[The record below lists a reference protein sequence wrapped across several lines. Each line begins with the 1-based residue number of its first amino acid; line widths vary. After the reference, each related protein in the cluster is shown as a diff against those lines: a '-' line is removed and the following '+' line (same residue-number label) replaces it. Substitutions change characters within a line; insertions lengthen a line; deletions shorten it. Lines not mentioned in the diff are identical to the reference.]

1 MKLFRKT
8 LPLLCSVA
16 MASAASAQGAT
27 PVGAAADAAAA
38 ALPSADVPAAR
49 LVPPPAQPAQGQE
62 PSVSEAVAL
71 DESTPDEPAVAEEIE
86 QESAEME
93 DLRKAEEASKVQDA
107 PGAARRAAG
116 SAEGLGLESPIR
128 DRVGGALGR
137 DAAPRGEAGRIA
149 LLPELDHDLEALQAE
164 YDIPIDVNEAVV
176 AYIRFFQTA
185 VRDHFVKWLGRSHR
199 YMDRYRQ
206 ILREEGLPQDTVFL
220 AMIES
225 GFGNFAY
232 SRAKAS
238 GPWQFIPATGRLFG
252 LQQDFWVDERR
263 DPEQSAH
270 AAARFLKKLYEQT
283 GDWRLAWAG
292 YNAGAGRI
300 FKAKRKGYDDFWEMA
315 AAPGK
320 KVLRAETKGYVPK
333 LMAAAII
340 TKHPEAFGFK
350 PEEIERQAWH
360 EYSEVEI
367 PHATLLSVLA
377 SAAGI
382 GEKDL
387 LDLNPEL
394 RRACTP
400 PRPYKL
406 KIPAGSAEAFA
417 AAWPALQAKVRM
429 TFAGHV
435 VRRGDTLTKI
445 ARRYG
450 VPAQGIAEMNGLKGV
465 GRLKPGRELLIPRP
479 VSSAVALAAARTPEQ
494 PHRPAAAP
502 VHATSAAPAQEV
514 QDAAA
519 PTTVT
524 SAAIAVGQDEAPAPA
539 PRAEPVRK
547 MTAVAMAEKA
557 SRTRLR
563 VRSGDTLWSIAQRF
577 GVELGDLCRWNGIKN
592 PQRHKLMAGAML
604 VLYRGR
610 S

>member
-1 MKLFRKT
+1 MKQPIHRT
-8 LPLLCSVA
+8 LLLLCSL
-16 MASAASAQGAT
+16 SLAAGAYAQGSAS
-27 PVGAAADAAAA
+27 VGATADVTAT

-49 LVPPPAQPAQGQE
+49 LVPPPASVQE
-62 PSVSEAVAL
+62 PSVREVVAL
-71 DESTPDEPAVAEEIE
+71 DPSTPDEPVIAQEIE

-107 PGAARRAAG
+107 PGAARRTAG

-128 DRVGGALGR
+128 DRVGGALER
-137 DAAPRGEAGRIA
+137 DAAPRGEGGGRIA
-149 LLPELDHDLEALQAE
+149 LLPELDHDLETLRAE

-176 AYIRFFQTA
+176 AYIRFFQGP
-185 VRDHFVKWLGRSHR
+185 VREHFVKWLGRSHR

-206 ILREEGLPQDTVFL
+206 ILKEEGLPEDTVFL

-238 GPWQFIPATGRLFG
+238 GPWQFIPATGRHYG
-252 LQQDFWVDERR
+252 LDLDFWVDERR
-263 DPEQSAH
+263 DPEQSAR
-270 AAARFLKKLYEQT
+270 AAARFLKTLHEQT

-300 FKAKRKGYDDFWEMA
+300 FAAKRKGYDDFWEMA
-315 AAPGK
+315 AVPGK
-320 KVLRAETKGYVPK
+320 RVLRAETKGYVPK

-350 PEEIERQAWH
+350 AEEIERQAWR
-360 EYSEVEI
+360 EYQVVDV

-377 SAAGI
+377 RAAGV

-406 KIPAGSAEAFA
+406 KIPADSAEAFA
-417 AAWPALQAKVRM
+417 EAWPAMQSKVRM

-435 VRRGDTLTKI
+435 VRRGETLSKI
-445 ARRYG
+445 AHRYG
-450 VPAQGIAEMNGLKGV
+450 VPAQGIAEMNGLNGV
-465 GRLKPGRELLIPRP
+465 KRLRPGRELLIPRP
-479 VSSAVALAAARTPEQ
+479 VSSAEALAVARTPEQ
-494 PHRPAAAP
+494 PHRSAAP
-502 VHATSAAPAQEV
+502 VHLASA
-514 QDAAA
+514 AAA
-519 PTTVT
+519 PEATPAPAEPV
-524 SAAIAVGQDEAPAPA
+524 QDEAPAERVEPTRKA
-539 PRAEPVRK
+539 AVVTASVDRASK
-547 MTAVAMAEKA
+547 
-557 SRTRLR
+557 TRLR

-577 GVELGDLCRWNGIKN
+577 GVELADLCRWNGIKN

-604 VLYRGR
+604 VLHRG
-610 S
+610 